1 MNKTIIIALIASAIS
16 ITTWE
21 WMHVVYGVDE
31 LPQQTTGVK
40 NEQI

>member
-40 NEQI
+40 DEQI